1 MNFIKK
7 KIILLII
14 VFINTNSVYAF
25 DGTVFIDIDY
35 ILNNS
40 NYGKSII
47 LDLEKL
53 KKKNTEKITINEK
66 NIKLKKDTINKN
78 KNILSEDKLKED
90 IDNFNKEVKKYQTE
104 KKNLLID
111 FDKEKKN
118 KLEKF
123 LKEINPIIQ
132 EFMAKNSIDIVLEK
146 KQIFVGNSDN
156 DITNDILKL
165 INKNL

>member
-53 KKKNTEKITINEK
+53 KKKNTEKITTNEK

-132 EFMAKNSIDIVLEK
+132 EFMAENSIDIVLEK

>member
-132 EFMAKNSIDIVLEK
+132 EFMAENSIDIVLEK

-156 DITNDILKL
+156 DITNDVLKL
-165 INKNL
+165 INNYL

>member
-7 KIILLII
+7 KITLLII

-53 KKKNTEKITINEK
+53 KKKNTEKITINKK
-66 NIKLKKDTINKN
+66 NIKLKKDIKNKN

-90 IDNFNKEVKKYQTE
+90 INNFNKEVKKYQTE

-132 EFMAKNSIDIVLEK
+132 EFMAENSIDIVLEK

>member
-90 IDNFNKEVKKYQTE
+90 INNFNKEVKKYQTE

-132 EFMAKNSIDIVLEK
+132 EFMAEKSIDIVLEK

>member
-53 KKKNTEKITINEK
+53 KKKNNEKITINEK

-132 EFMAKNSIDIVLEK
+132 EFMAENSIDIVLEK

-156 DITNDILKL
+156 DITNDVLKL
-165 INKNL
+165 INNYL

>member
-53 KKKNTEKITINEK
+53 KKKI
-66 NIKLKKDTINKN
+66 LKK
-78 KNILSEDKLKED
+78 LLLM
-90 IDNFNKEVKKYQTE
+90 KK
-104 KKNLLID
+104 I
-111 FDKEKKN
+111 
-118 KLEKF
+118 
-123 LKEINPIIQ
+123 
-132 EFMAKNSIDIVLEK
+132 
-146 KQIFVGNSDN
+146 
-156 DITNDILKL
+156 
-165 INKNL
+165 

>member
-66 NIKLKKDTINKN
+66 NIKLKKDKINKN

-132 EFMAKNSIDIVLEK
+132 EFMAENSIDIVLEK

>member
-132 EFMAKNSIDIVLEK
+132 EFMAENSIDIVLEK

>member
-90 IDNFNKEVKKYQTE
+90 INNFNKEVKKYQTE

-132 EFMAKNSIDIVLEK
+132 EFMAENSIDIVLEK

>member
-7 KIILLII
+7 KITLLII

-132 EFMAKNSIDIVLEK
+132 EFMAENSIDIVLEK

>member
-90 IDNFNKEVKKYQTE
+90 INNFNKEVKKYQTE

-132 EFMAKNSIDIVLEK
+132 EFMVENSIDIVLEK

>member
-111 FDKEKKN
+111 FDKEKK
-118 KLEKF
+118 K
-123 LKEINPIIQ
+123 
-132 EFMAKNSIDIVLEK
+132 
-146 KQIFVGNSDN
+146 
-156 DITNDILKL
+156 
-165 INKNL
+165 